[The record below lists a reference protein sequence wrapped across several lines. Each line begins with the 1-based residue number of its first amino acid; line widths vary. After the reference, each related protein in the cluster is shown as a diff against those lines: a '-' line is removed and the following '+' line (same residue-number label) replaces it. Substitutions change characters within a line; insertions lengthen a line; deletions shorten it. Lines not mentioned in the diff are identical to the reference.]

1 MRLYPGAAGLL
12 LALPFACLPAGVPA
26 PQAAPGPA
34 QAAAPAQV
42 PAQVPKQ
49 VPTQVPAQA
58 PAPAPSEPAPDPT
71 AAAAAQVEQPCGAR
85 AARYEG
91 GKGFKMVVTRA
102 GQVRTTNPLRPLT
115 PEVNE
120 VLQVVIAGKV
130 ATAYGPDF
138 ATLRRGTAPATIE
151 AMLGGP
157 IRWQPSLPILADPI
171 TIVAEEG
178 STLAQLA
185 FRACEDPPAVKAAPK
200 AQAKKK
206 APVRR
211 AAPKEATQKAPPGF
225 SMPQGAIA
233 E

>member
-12 LALPFACLPAGVPA
+12 LAFLPAGLSA
-26 PQAAPGPA
+26 PHAAPGPTPP
-34 QAAAPAQV
+34 QA
-42 PAQVPKQ
+42 
-49 VPTQVPAQA
+49 TTPAQA
-58 PAPAPSEPAPDPT
+58 PAPAPKPPAPAEPAPAPDPT
-71 AAAAAQVEQPCGAR
+71 AAAPPVEQPCGAR

-200 AQAKKK
+200 PQARKK

>member
-1 MRLYPGAAGLL
+1 VR
-12 LALPFACLPAGVPA
+12 
-26 PQAAPGPA
+26 
-34 QAAAPAQV
+34 AAPAAQP
-42 PAQVPKQ
+42 PAQG
-49 VPTQVPAQA
+49 A
-58 PAPAPSEPAPDPT
+58 PAPAPPAPAAPAPELT
-71 AAAAAQVEQPCGAR
+71 PAAAPPVEQPCGGR

-91 GKGFKMVVTRA
+91 GKSFTMVVTRS

-138 ATLRRGTAPATIE
+138 STLRRGTAPATIE

-157 IRWQPSLPILADPI
+157 IHWQPALPTLPDPI
-171 TIVAEEG
+171 AIVTEEG
-178 STLAQLA
+178 ATLAQLA

-200 AQAKKK
+200 PQAKKK
-206 APVRR
+206 APAKR
-211 AAPKEATQKAPPGF
+211 AAPKAAEKAPPGF
-225 SMPQGAIA
+225 SVPQGAIA

>member
-34 QAAAPAQV
+34 QATAPAQV
-42 PAQVPKQ
+42 PTQVP
-49 VPTQVPAQA
+49 PQVPAQA

-71 AAAAAQVEQPCGAR
+71 AAPPQVEQPCGAR